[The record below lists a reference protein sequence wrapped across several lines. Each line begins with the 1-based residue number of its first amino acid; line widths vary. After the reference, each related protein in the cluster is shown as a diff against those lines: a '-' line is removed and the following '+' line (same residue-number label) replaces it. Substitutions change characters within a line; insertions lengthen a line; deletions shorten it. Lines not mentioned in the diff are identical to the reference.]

1 MAKYG
6 VEEFK
11 DGQPIKYPINA
22 EATYGILTFNGSEI
36 NEKFVYVD
44 DEGEIH
50 ERQNERETWLAQ
62 NTGEITGK
70 FILAYSSEKADV
82 MDIKVPLDFDLERL
96 TFGQKLK
103 LVGASATVQNAQKEE
118 KVTTRNGEQIRLVP
132 CKVFPV
138 QVENVEVITD
148 KPQSQNPTKT
158 EQTPKNN

>member
-22 EATYGILTFNGSEI
+22 EATYGTLTFNGSEV

-50 ERQNERETWLAQ
+50 ERQNERGTWLAQ
-62 NTGEITGK
+62 NTHEIVGQ
-70 FILAYSSEKADV
+70 FILAYSSKKADN
-82 MDIKVPLDFDLERL
+82 MDIKVPLEFDLNSL
-96 TFGQKLK
+96 TFGQKIK
-103 LVGASATVQNAQKEE
+103 LVGASATVQDSQKED

-138 QVENVEVITD
+138 QVENVEIVTD
-148 KPQSQNPTKT
+148 KSQGQAKT
-158 EQTPKNN
+158 EQPPKN